1 MSWGAGRNAVVE
13 INYAA
18 RAAVFQL
25 FRGYKHVIIKKNI
38 LVIATVLALG
48 ATANANSAD
57 LRFSKKP
64 VQGQYI
70 VVLKDNV
77 AALSTE
83 RSSAPRVSD
92 VANLIGTLHGVKV
105 TRSFN
110 HALRGF
116 VVNAN
121 DKALARLL
129 MDSRIS
135 YIEEDG
141 YMYASATQTGATW
154 GIDRV
159 DQRALPLDSSYT
171 YNTAASNVHAYIIDT
186 GVLGTHT
193 QFTGRMGNGYTAI
206 TDANGTNDCNGHG
219 THVAGTVGGTTFGV
233 AKSVI
238 IHPIRVL
245 GCTGSGT
252 NSGVIAGM
260 DWVTA
265 NHVKPAVA
273 NMSLGGG
280 ASTATDDAV
289 ARMTAA
295 GVVVAVAAGNDNGD
309 ACSYSPARAASA
321 ITVGS
326 TTTTDARSSFSNFG
340 TCLDIYAP
348 GSSILSAWFT
358 GTSATNTI
366 SGTSMASPHV
376 AGAAALYLADN
387 PTATP
392 AQVTAALSASA
403 TSGVVT
409 DAKTGSPNKL
419 LYTLG
424 GVPGNVAPTAN
435 FSSSTSGLTATFTD
449 SSGDS
454 DGTIASRSWN
464 FGDSTTSTAT
474 NPSKTYSAAGTYS
487 VSLTVTDNG
496 GTSNTVTKSVTVAAS
511 GGNVL
516 TNGVAVTG
524 LSAATG
530 ASLNY
535 TMVVP
540 AGSTG
545 LQFVIAGG
553 TGDAD
558 MYVKFGSA
566 PTDTVYDC
574 RPYAGGNAETCNIA
588 TAQAGTYFVR
598 LKAYATFSG
607 ASLTGSYTTGGGGS
621 TQTYTNIADYAIGDN
636 TTVDSPITVSG
647 RTGNAPTTTSV
658 TVAIVHTYQGDLKV
672 DLVAPDGSLY
682 NIHNRTGAGTDNIN
696 KTVTLNTSTE
706 ALNGIWKLRVND
718 NAGGDTGF
726 INSWSVTF

>member
-1 MSWGAGRNAVVE
+1 M
-13 INYAA
+13 
-18 RAAVFQL
+18 
-25 FRGYKHVIIKKNI
+25 IIKKNI

-77 AALSTE
+77 AALSSE
-83 RSSAPRVSD
+83 KSSAPRVSD
-92 VANLIGTLHGVKV
+92 IANLIGTLHGVKV
-105 TRSFN
+105 TKSFN

-116 VVNAN
+116 VVKAS

-129 MDSRIS
+129 MDSRIA

-171 YNTAASNVHAYIIDT
+171 YNTTASNVHAYIIDT
-186 GVLGTHT
+186 GVLGSHT

-219 THVAGTVGGTTFGV
+219 THVAGTVGGTTYGV

-238 IHPIRVL
+238 IHPVRVL

-295 GVVVAVAAGNDNGD
+295 GVTVAVAAGNDNLD
-309 ACSYSPARAASA
+309 ACGYSPARAPSA

-326 TTTTDARSSFSNFG
+326 TTSTDARSSFSNYG
-340 TCLDIYAP
+340 SCLDIYAP
-348 GSSILSAWFT
+348 GSSILSSWY
-358 GTSATNTI
+358 TSTTATNTI

-376 AGAAALYLADN
+376 AGAAALYLAVN
-387 PTATP
+387 PSATP
-392 AQVTAALSASA
+392 AQVVSALRASA
-403 TSGVVT
+403 TTGVVT
-409 DAKTGSPNKL
+409 DAKTGSPNLL
-419 LYTLG
+419 LYALG
-424 GVPGNVAPTAN
+424 G
-435 FSSSTSGLTATFTD
+435 
-449 SSGDS
+449 
-454 DGTIASRSWN
+454 
-464 FGDSTTSTAT
+464 TT
-474 NPSKTYSAAGTYS
+474 P
-487 VSLTVTDNG
+487 
-496 GTSNTVTKSVTVAAS
+496 
-511 GGNVL
+511 
-516 TNGVAVTG
+516 
-524 LSAATG
+524 
-530 ASLNY
+530 
-535 TMVVP
+535 P
-540 AGSTG
+540 
-545 LQFVIAGG
+545 
-553 TGDAD
+553 
-558 MYVKFGSA
+558 
-566 PTDTVYDC
+566 P
-574 RPYAGGNAETCNIA
+574 
-588 TAQAGTYFVR
+588 
-598 LKAYATFSG
+598 SG
-607 ASLTGSYTTGGGGS
+607 A
-621 TQTYTNIADYAIGDN
+621 QTYTNTADYAIGDN

-647 RTGNAPTTTSV
+647 RTGNALATTSV

-696 KTVTLNTSTE
+696 KTVTLNLSTE
-706 ALNGIWKLRVND
+706 LLNGTWKLRVND
-718 NAGGDTGF
+718 NAGGDIGY